1 MKILLNWI
9 SPRKNYLT
17 VKCKFDGTL
26 KFAVMNRPITM
37 TYIEVLKKRLER
49 KNAQLKE
56 LETIGDL
63 LSTVDKR
70 KFVELKAVIQELE
83 TVIDL
88 AESMLDQE

>member
-1 MKILLNWI
+1 MIAIMK
-9 SPRKNYLT
+9 KN
-17 VKCKFDGTL
+17 
-26 KFAVMNRPITM
+26 AAM
-37 TYIEVLKKRLER
+37 TFIEILKKRLVR
-49 KNAQLKE
+49 KNQQLKD